1 MSELEQQKISE
12 SPEKELPGKKKK
24 NKKVKEK
31 RPLWQEILS
40 WVLTL
45 LCAFAAA
52 MVIRSVIFEPVRVDG
67 ESMDDT
73 LADKEAGSPD
83 YAGQSEFPG
92 CGDLPVS
99 CQRRG

>member
-73 LADKEAGSPD
+73 LADKEIM
-83 YAGQSEFPG
+83 
-92 CGDLPVS
+92 LVS
-99 CQRRG
+99 KFRISWMW